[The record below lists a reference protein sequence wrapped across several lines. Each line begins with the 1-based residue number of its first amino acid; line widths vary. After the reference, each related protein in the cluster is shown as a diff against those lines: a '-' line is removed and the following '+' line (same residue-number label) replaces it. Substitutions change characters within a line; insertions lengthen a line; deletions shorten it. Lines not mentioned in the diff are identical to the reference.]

1 MRSLNTSVR
10 NYMIIKIFNNNVILV
25 SYESKEKIILGRG
38 IGFGK
43 HIGDTIQSSP
53 SIDKVFAL
61 EGYGSSDKF
70 NELITKVDD
79 KIIGMCEEIIY
90 MISKELNE
98 ELDEKIHISLTDHIA
113 FTLYRLQHND
123 EINNPFLVETE
134 TLYKREFDIAQKAV
148 KMLENETGV
157 CIPEGEVGFI
167 TLHIHSARN
176 RGKLSNTIKYAY
188 ISNSI
193 VELIEDELNIQI
205 DKNSLDY
212 ARFVTHIRFAI
223 ERIMN
228 NSPIKN
234 ELLYAI
240 KKQFKNSYKLSK
252 KVATLIESELGMK
265 VEEDEIG
272 YIAMHIE
279 KLRSAV

>member
-1 MRSLNTSVR
+1 MNASIS
-10 NYMIIKIFNNNVILV
+10 NYKIIKIFNNNVILV
-25 SYESKEKIILGRG
+25 SNENKEKIILGRG

-43 HIGDTIQSSP
+43 HPGDTIQNSP
-53 SIDKVFAL
+53 AINKVFSL
-61 EGYGSSDKF
+61 EDDGNSSKF

-79 KIIGMCEEIIY
+79 RTIGICEEIIY
-90 MISKELNE
+90 MLSKELNE
-98 ELDEKIHISLTDHIA
+98 ELDEKIHISLIDHIA
-113 FTLYRLQHND
+113 FTLHRLQQKD
-123 EINNPFLVETE
+123 EIQNPFLIETE
-134 TLYKREFDIAQKAV
+134 TLYKSEFELAKKSV
-148 KMLENETGV
+148 LMLEKETGV
-157 CIPEGEVGFI
+157 SIPEGEIGFI

-188 ISNSI
+188 ISSSV
-193 VELIEDELNIQI
+193 VELIEDELNIEV
-205 DKNSLDY
+205 DRKSLDY

-234 ELLYAI
+234 ELIGAI
-240 KKQFKNSYKLSK
+240 KKQFKNSYKLSQ
-252 KVATLIESELGMK
+252 KVAKLIENELGMK
-265 VEEDEIG
+265 VVDDEIG